1 MAKESMKARE
11 VKRAKLAK
19 RYQHKRDEIAAKV
32 KSGEMPGRWCGRR
45 AARRSLFPK
54 ESGLIWVQNPSS
66 YVAMSRKVPPQAVT
80 SRYVGRNEGLGAW
93 LQISRTRGRKV
104 DAVAA

>member
-1 MAKESMKARE
+1 MCIRDRKETGPIGVFSPC
-11 VKRAKLAK
+11 
-19 RYQHKRDEIAAKV
+19 RYV
-32 KSGEMPGRWCGRR
+32 TVSG
-45 AARRSLFPK
+45 
-54 ESGLIWVQNPSS
+54 
-66 YVAMSRKVPPQAVT
+66 KVPPQAVT